1 MDAVY
6 FKPPRSEEG
15 SLRDFVPL
23 AGLEFFHAPAVR
35 ENSMKKI
42 GNRKEHLCD
51 YASFPDS
58 QPNVPLSRSDSQK
71 QSGREA

>member
-1 MDAVY
+1 M
-6 FKPPRSEEG
+6 
-15 SLRDFVPL
+15 DFVPQ
-23 AGLEFFHAPAVR
+23 ADLEFFHAPAVR

-58 QPNVPLSRSDSQK
+58 QPNVPPFAKRFPKAVRERSVT
-71 QSGREA
+71 